1 MATLGEKIKSSLVKI
16 GSKINVFAAGSGE
29 SVATEYIDYDINIRT
44 SNPFHREFFLETVFP
59 YDTESN
65 AGDVVEFDAT
75 GQHHIVMTKSPVIFQ
90 NAIIENDN
98 VLYRCNVSGEL
109 SRPASILD
117 PDSDESE
124 HYLNVFTLVR
134 SNCYALMT
142 ESNYDNEWHT
152 GKDFGDY
159 AERELFLYLPGD
171 IGIQTED
178 RYSPV
183 SGEYYSVGI
192 IRRNVYANTDVAVL
206 SEDTR
211 EI

>member
-1 MATLGEKIKSSLVKI
+1 MATLGEKIKASLTKV
-16 GSKINVFAAGSGE
+16 GAKINVFAAGSGE

-44 SNPFHREFFLETVFP
+44 SNPFHREFFLETSFP

-65 AGDVVEFDAT
+65 SGDVVEFEST
-75 GQHHIVMTKSPVIFQ
+75 GQKHIIMTKSPVIFQ
-90 NAIIENDN
+90 NAIIENSN

-109 SRPASILD
+109 TRPARTLD
-117 PDSDESE
+117 PDSEYSE

-152 GKDFGDY
+152 EKEFGDY

-171 IGIQTED
+171 INIQTED

-183 SGEYYSVGI
+183 SGEYYAVGI
-192 IRRNVYANTDVAVL
+192 IRRNIYENTDVAVL